1 MLREDEWVQWRNDGD
16 VVPPPAQ
23 IVDLG
28 FSDAQAAAAAV
39 AAKW

>member
-1 MLREDEWVQWRNDGD
+1 MGMLS
-16 VVPPPAQ
+16 PPPAQ